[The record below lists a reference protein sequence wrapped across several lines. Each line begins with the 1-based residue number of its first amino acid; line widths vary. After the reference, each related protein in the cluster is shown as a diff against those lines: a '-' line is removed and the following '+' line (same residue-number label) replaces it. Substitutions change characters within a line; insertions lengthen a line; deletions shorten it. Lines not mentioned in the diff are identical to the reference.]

1 MPNITMLKALIN
13 GEMSPSNIPVA
24 PGVDLT
30 AIKAGDTSPVEVV
43 AEVPAGESTRGWN
56 YKKEALQDI
65 VNHVNTNTLNGFL
78 GHQDPEKVA
87 NEFPTPVTHWV
98 GAKMEGESAF
108 FRGVIDPAA
117 EDLKRWVKAKR
128 IKQVS
133 IYGIPQLKKVGSKTE
148 VVGYKPMSIDWTPL
162 DRSGMPTKIVAVGE
176 MDSTFAE
183 DDLDGEMDGSFEET
197 RDAVRHSLLEK
208 FPSDST
214 YAYIRRTFADHV
226 IAEVETSKNNIR
238 STKIYSVP
246 YSLLEDAVILGDPV
260 EVMEQRIYI
269 PVDKK
274 TGEMDTGGA
283 DQPMGWKEKVAEI
296 NNLLKNGEV
305 TVGQVVGEMGIKAE
319 HVAPELVKEHKD
331 TLGDLEQVKQALG
344 VTGEMSEVLQVA
356 KAAKE
361 ALDAEKVTK
370 HEATIDAVI
379 KEKVTGEM
387 AQALAKKMIHVEMGA
402 TKEQITGEL
411 DQLLAD
417 NVWKETLS
425 KLHLDKPPMAGT
437 GGKNNSSSSSL
448 TTSRIP
454 V

>member
-1 MPNITMLKALIN
+1 
-13 GEMSPSNIPVA
+13 
-24 PGVDLT
+24 
-30 AIKAGDTSPVEVV
+30 
-43 AEVPAGESTRGWN
+43 
-56 YKKEALQDI
+56 
-65 VNHVNTNTLNGFL
+65 
-78 GHQDPEKVA
+78 
-87 NEFPTPVTHWV
+87 
-98 GAKMEGESAF
+98 
-108 FRGVIDPAA
+108 
-117 EDLKRWVKAKR
+117 
-128 IKQVS
+128 
-133 IYGIPQLKKVGSKTE
+133 
-148 VVGYKPMSIDWTPL
+148 
-162 DRSGMPTKIVAVGE
+162 
-176 MDSTFAE
+176 
-183 DDLDGEMDGSFEET
+183 
-197 RDAVRHSLLEK
+197 
-208 FPSDST
+208 
-214 YAYIRRTFADHV
+214 
-226 IAEVETSKNNIR
+226 
-238 STKIYSVP
+238 
-246 YSLLEDAVILGDPV
+246 
-260 EVMEQRIYI
+260 
-269 PVDKK
+269 
-274 TGEMDTGGA
+274 MDTGGA

-425 KLHLDKPPMAGT
+425 KLYLDKPPMAGT